1 MQYAIRIL
9 LSRVGWLLPSTSS
22 PSSISSLSSVSEEM
36 MSHKMVKTTQPFM
49 IDYREQGETVRLISS
64 YNIASPLLALPLKY
78 SMNTFNFCPL
88 NQTVSHS
95 IFIEN
100 LVLS

>member
-9 LSRVGWLLPSTSS
+9 LSRVGWLFPSTSS

-36 MSHKMVKTTQPFM
+36 MSYKMVKTTQPFM

-88 NQTVSHS
+88 NQTVLHS

>member
-1 MQYAIRIL
+1 
-9 LSRVGWLLPSTSS
+9 
-22 PSSISSLSSVSEEM
+22 
-36 MSHKMVKTTQPFM
+36 MVKTTQPFM

-64 YNIASPLLALPLKY
+64 YNIASPLLALLLKY

-100 LVLS
+100 LVLSYPSYHFSICNCFCLTAL